1 MKRARPKK
9 SANKPLSRGV
19 VVRPRDRMKHYQH
32 PDVFGEWVGYE
43 LSKVDWKRFEV
54 ETRLEIRRDHLS
66 AAARV
71 HGGVIAAFFD
81 ASLGAAVFTTMEPTD
96 LTSTV
101 ELKVNYLKPLEL
113 GDILTIRA
121 KVVFR
126 GKRLA
131 VTQADLYRNRERKPV
146 AIATATF
153 YVVAADSKK
162 REKVR
167 VKGRRRNV

>member
-1 MKRARPKK
+1 MKKQKTA
-9 SANKPLSRGV
+9 KPLSKGIV
-19 VVRPRDRMKHYQH
+19 QRPRDRMTHYQH
-32 PDVFGEWVGYE
+32 PDVFGDWVGYE
-43 LSKVDWKRFEV
+43 LTKVDWKKHEV

-101 ELKVNYLKPLEL
+101 ELKVNYLRPLEL
-113 GDILTIRA
+113 GDILKIRA

-131 VTQADLYRNRERKPV
+131 VTRADLFRNSDKSPV
-146 AIATATF
+146 AIASATF
-153 YVVAADSKK
+153 YVVAADGKK
-162 REKVR
+162 REKG
-167 VKGRRRNV
+167 KATGRRRTV

>member
-1 MKRARPKK
+1 MKNAKPRKT
-9 SANKPLSRGV
+9 SKPLSQAV
-19 VVRPRDRMKHYQH
+19 VERPRDRMKHYQH

-43 LSKVDWKRFEV
+43 LTRVDWKKFEV

-101 ELKVNYLKPLEL
+101 ELKVNYLQPLEL
-113 GDILTIRA
+113 GDVLKIRA

-131 VTQADLYRNRERKPV
+131 VTQADLYRNSEKKPV

-153 YVVAADSKK
+153 YVVAADGKK
-162 REKVR
+162 REKGEA
-167 VKGRRRNV
+167 KGRRRTV